1 MRFIGVF
8 RIFDIREAHGTF
20 YVAETVAAEHV
31 TIRFSVFG
39 IISVVG
45 ARYRDAGE
53 DIARF
58 TGIARRI
65 VGDFDFFIKV
75 GRFGNEVYGNDGGF
89 IDEACEFTGSGG
101 IFKVGNAVVVV
112 GFADD
117 ADKVRFGQ
125 VEKEKAGCLLCVGIK
140 RDVRAG
146 NISII
151 R

>member
-1 MRFIGVF
+1 MMTPVRSIGLS
-8 RIFDIREAHGTF
+8 F
-20 YVAETVAAEHV
+20 YCLSGVCTVAGRTSESSCVICSSGLTSPLSSAV
-31 TIRFSVFG
+31 MWSRTNSNSARFSLAIG
-39 IISVVG
+39 S
-45 ARYRDAGE
+45 AGS
-53 DIARF
+53 D
-58 TGIARRI
+58 
-65 VGDFDFFIKV
+65 
-75 GRFGNEVYGNDGGF
+75 
-89 IDEACEFTGSGG
+89 G

-125 VEKEKAGCLLCVGIK
+125 VEKEKAGSLLCVGIK